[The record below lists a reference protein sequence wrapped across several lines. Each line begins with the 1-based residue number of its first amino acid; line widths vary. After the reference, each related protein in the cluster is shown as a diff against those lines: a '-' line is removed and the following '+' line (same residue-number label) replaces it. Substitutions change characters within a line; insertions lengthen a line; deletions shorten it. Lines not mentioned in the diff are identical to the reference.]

1 MCNPGLCQRFGA
13 NQIHN
18 LSAQLWLANTK
29 NDKMREEK
37 NHMMNGVDLYLE
49 FFEKLPKITNDDL
62 DKATEIITTRRT
74 LTPRQSLE
82 LTKIGMRYA
91 GSSQ

>member
-1 MCNPGLCQRFGA
+1 
-13 NQIHN
+13 
-18 LSAQLWLANTK
+18 
-29 NDKMREEK
+29 
-37 NHMMNGVDLYLE
+37 MMNGVDLYLE

-74 LTPRQSLE
+74 LTPRQSLA

-91 GSSQ
+91 GPAE